1 VYALGLIAALVAS
14 ALFNVGVALQALEA
28 RETPRL
34 LSLRLSLLGRL
45 LRRPLWLLGLGL
57 GALGLVP
64 QIVAFAYAPFEVVQ
78 PALAPGLLLLLVL
91 GARTL
96 HETVGPT
103 EVVGVLAII
112 AGIALVSWGAPPH
125 SEAHR
130 GGFEVIA
137 VVAALCAGGLVPFAV
152 RGTRLDSAV
161 LVIAASGFGFAAGD
175 VATKLMSDDVG
186 LRHWPNAVAWAA
198 VALGMGVAA
207 TLTGMTAPCSSR
219 WHAP

>member
-1 VYALGLIAALVAS
+1 
-14 ALFNVGVALQALEA
+14 
-28 RETPRL
+28 
-34 LSLRLSLLGRL
+34 
-45 LRRPLWLLGLGL
+45 
-57 GALGLVP
+57 
-64 QIVAFAYAPFEVVQ
+64 VAFAYAPFEVVQ
-78 PALAPGLLLLLVL
+78 PALAAGLLLLLAL

-103 EVVGVLAII
+103 EVTGVLAII

-125 SEAHR
+125 AEAHR

-152 RGTRLDSAV
+152 RGTRLDSAL
-161 LVIAASGFGFAAGD
+161 LVIAASGFGFAAAN

-198 VALGMGVAA
+198 VALGMGIAA
-207 TLTGMTAPCSSR
+207 TLTGMTAFQRRPATTVVPVSTAVQTFLPIVLEPLFLREQWGSATLDGAPIFVGLAVALVGTVLVSR
-219 WHAP
+219 ARAVSELTARAAG